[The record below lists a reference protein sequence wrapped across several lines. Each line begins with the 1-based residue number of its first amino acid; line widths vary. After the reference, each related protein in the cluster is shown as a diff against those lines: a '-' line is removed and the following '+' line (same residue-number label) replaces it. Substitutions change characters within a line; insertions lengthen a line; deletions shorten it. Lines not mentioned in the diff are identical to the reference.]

1 MNNTATLHQ
10 PHGALNVYSMVGT
23 RHKIEVEPERVKE
36 LAARGLNDREIAKAL
51 GVCYGTLR
59 RNIAES
65 EKVRRARI
73 AGRKAAGTY
82 KNEQDAAVAD
92 DEGVVLLQYGDE
104 EVVLKALKR
113 KTLHGTPLP
122 AGKRMRHLK
131 DITGWDVSALV
142 RSLERLVVHLLVEEI
157 PAYSERNNTPFT
169 QYAAIE
175 PSAEKGGEIDED
187 ED

>member
-1 MNNTATLHQ
+1 MNAVTQT
-10 PHGALNVYSMVGT
+10 PDRSLNVYAMLGT
-23 RHKIEVEPERVKE
+23 RQKIEVAPERVKE
-36 LAARGLNDREIAKAL
+36 LAAKGLSDQQIAKAL
-51 GVCYGTLR
+51 GVCHNTLR

-65 EKVRRARI
+65 EKVRKARI
-73 AGRKAAGTY
+73 AGRKAAGLY
-82 KNEQDAAVAD
+82 KDEPQATVAD

-122 AGKRMRHLK
+122 EGKRMRHLK

-157 PAYSERNNTPFT
+157 PAYSELNNTPFT

-175 PSAEKGGEIDED
+175 PSEEKGAEIDTD